1 MSLLE
6 LFVHCIL
13 LACCCTLAAAIVV
26 GVKYWYV
33 SRRERRERMA
43 KVEWPQP
50 MHPSLSYDPVPCK
63 GCGHLL
69 PDFAMSDLIFR
80 GSPNITKH
88 NGTYCSVCEIIV
100 RDAVVDQAKYEGIDP
115 NYATARWTDRK
126 EVSDEN

>member
-43 KVEWPQP
+43 KVEWPQ
-50 MHPSLSYDPVPCK
+50 V
-63 GCGHLL
+63 
-69 PDFAMSDLIFR
+69 
-80 GSPNITKH
+80 
-88 NGTYCSVCEIIV
+88 TYSKKN
-100 RDAVVDQAKYEGIDP
+100 QK
-115 NYATARWTDRK
+115 NQK
-126 EVSDEN
+126 